1 MKAEHGKQA
10 SLFAQLIN
18 KDIILINNIQEQAA
32 RKAHKAQHCWAPCKK
47 FQIKKTKQKN
57 KQTYTCAQWRNTNR
71 LVINS
76 DTFEFVDLG
85 IIIDSK
91 LQFDK
96 HYIIRRQ

>member
-47 FQIKKTKQKN
+47 NSKLKKQNKKTN
-57 KQTYTCAQWRNTNR
+57 KHIH
-71 LVINS
+71 VHS
-76 DTFEFVDLG
+76 GG
-85 IIIDSK
+85 IQID
-91 LQFDK
+91 
-96 HYIIRRQ
+96 